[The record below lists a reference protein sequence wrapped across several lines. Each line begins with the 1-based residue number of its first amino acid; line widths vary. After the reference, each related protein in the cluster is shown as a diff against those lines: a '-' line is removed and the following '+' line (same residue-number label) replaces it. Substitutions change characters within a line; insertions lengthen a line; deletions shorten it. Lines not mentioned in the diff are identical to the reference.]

1 MKHPDRHKTFD
12 DAGFSLIE
20 ALVALAIFAF
30 AAMALLQVQGEGARA
45 TVALEEKLIAEIVAD
60 NVLATE
66 LTQSE
71 RAPGRTREGKVKLAG
86 RDWLWAVETKAI
98 PNAPLVAVEVVV
110 TQAAS
115 GQEIYRVSGMKGTEY
130 GS

>member
-1 MKHPDRHKTFD
+1 MRRPGQHIPFE

-45 TVALEEKLIAEIVAD
+45 TVALEEKLAAEIVAD
-60 NVLATE
+60 NVLAME
-66 LTQSE
+66 LAQGDGGSG
-71 RAPGRTREGKVKLAG
+71 RAREGKAKLAG
-86 RDWLWAVETKAI
+86 RDWLWVVETRPM
-98 PNAPLVAVEVVV
+98 PNTPLLAVEVVV
-110 TQAAS
+110 TQAKT
-115 GQEIYRVSGMKGTEY
+115 GQEIYRVSALRGTEY

>member
-1 MKHPDRHKTFD
+1 MRHPGRHITYG

-45 TVALEEKLIAEIVAD
+45 TVALEEKLVAEIVAD

-66 LTQSE
+66 LTQGP
-71 RAPGRTREGKVKLAG
+71 RAPGSTHEGKAKLAG
-86 RDWLWAVETKAI
+86 RDWHWVVETKPV
-98 PNAPLVAVEVVV
+98 PNSPLLAVEVAV
-110 TQAAS
+110 TQAET
-115 GQEIYRVSGMKGTEY
+115 GQEVYRVSALRGVTN